1 MPNRSHFPT
10 NTPWSQ
16 SLATES
22 KSDAICALLQEIDLP
37 AVLIARGTA
46 EVLDL
51 NESFSSLIDTSAL
64 GDRRLWFVEGV
75 VRQFTPAE
83 RERWESA
90 FCNRMPIQIRVRL
103 SPPGRQ
109 PIESVM
115 RASPIKNATAKES
128 TVCVFILLAET
139 FLDSLGQAWTAEGQE
154 LERGRIRASLHQDVA
169 QQFLAA
175 AFGCKSIA
183 DKIGPLDESLGK
195 EASDLAELLTR
206 ATQELHRVVNPPS
219 GPDG

>member
-1 MPNRSHFPT
+1 MPNRSPFPA
-10 NTPWSQ
+10 NTPSSQ
-16 SLATES
+16 SPATES

-64 GDRRLWFVEGV
+64 GDRRLWFIEGV

-90 FCNRMPIQIRVRL
+90 FSNRKPIQIRMRL

-109 PIESVM
+109 PVESVM
-115 RASPIKNATAKES
+115 WASPIKNAAAKES
-128 TVCVFILLAET
+128 TVCAFMLLAET
-139 FLDSLGQAWTAEGQE
+139 VLNSLGQAWITEGQE
-154 LERGRIRASLHQDVA
+154 LERGRIRTGLHQDVA

-183 DKIGPLDESLGK
+183 DKIGPLDENLGK
-195 EASDLAELLTR
+195 EASALAELLTQ

-219 GPDG
+219 KDGR